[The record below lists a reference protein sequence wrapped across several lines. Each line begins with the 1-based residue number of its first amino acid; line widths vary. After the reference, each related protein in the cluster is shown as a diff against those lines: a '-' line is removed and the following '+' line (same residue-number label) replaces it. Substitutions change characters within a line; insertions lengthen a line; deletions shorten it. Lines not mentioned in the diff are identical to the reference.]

1 MSGKKSTVSAEVAEA
16 VIARDLWCCVGCGL
30 GIMGLERGVGWS
42 IHHRIPR
49 GMGGTKDPKVSSPA
63 NLIVLCGSGTTGC
76 HGDVESHRDKARERG
91 LLLWRSQDPAKVP
104 VAVCVRRASGLTPA
118 ETKLYRLDNA
128 GGRSARAR
136 TYQPRSEMTDEQLA
150 KARDRYR
157 RIRARRLAERVMVDG
172 RLVHPT
178 APHGSNSTYNSYG
191 CRCIPCGDAHTV
203 GNAKSRAK
211 ATAGSRS

>member
-1 MSGKKSTVSAEVAEA
+1 MARKSTVSAEVAEI
-16 VIARDLWCCVGCGL
+16 VVARDLWSCVGCGM
-30 GIMGLERGVGWS
+30 GIMGLERGIGWS

-76 HGDVESHRDKARERG
+76 HGDVESYRDARARG
-91 LLLWRSQDPAKVP
+91 LLLWRSQDPAEVP
-104 VAVCVRRASGLTPA
+104 VEVCVQRASGLVPA
-118 ETKLYRLDNA
+118 QTQPFLLDND
-128 GGRSARAR
+128 GGRTARVAKAIEKTVTEIEAQR
-136 TYQPRSEMTDEQLA
+136 A
-150 KARDRYR
+150 KARAKYN

-191 CRCIPCGDAHTV
+191 CRCIPCTDAHTV

-211 ATAGSRS
+211 AAAGGRS